1 MKQQACEATGVEFIS
16 LDEVK
21 GLEEYQCGMGTIVYD
36 SEGNP
41 HSVEHSGVAKHPGD
55 TWIKW
60 IAARII
66 DVVKE

>member
-55 TWIKW
+55 T
-60 IAARII
+60 
-66 DVVKE
+66 